1 MNNSTTDLT
10 ILFNTQKNH
19 SVKLRSDGFENR
31 IEKLTKIKRW
41 ILANRNEIKNAVYA
55 DFKKPH
61 EETDLTEI
69 YQVLNELN
77 FCLKNM
83 LKWLKPKLVPTP
95 LNLMGSSSRMYV
107 EPKGVC
113 LIISPWNYPFMLAIS
128 PLVSCVASGNTAI
141 IKPSE
146 FTPHTSEIIKKLTD
160 ELFNSEEVFTTG
172 TSLEITTELLKFP
185 FDHIFFTGSPAV
197 GKIVMKAASEHLTSV
212 TLELGGK
219 SPVIVDK
226 SCNLKDT
233 ASKIA
238 FSKFLNAGQTCIA
251 PDYVFVHSDIKDKF
265 IELVKESIKQLYL
278 SANLK
283 VNYESMSSIVNV
295 KHYNR
300 LNDLLEDAKS
310 KGAKIQFEGENEPNL
325 LRLYP
330 TILSNTDDTM
340 SIDQQE
346 IFGPLLVLKEFS
358 ELENVIKYI
367 NERPK
372 PLSLYLFTRD
382 QNINEMVISAT
393 SAGSV
398 LINDCL
404 IQFMQVEG
412 AFGGIGN
419 SGMGK
424 SHGHAGFLEFCNQK
438 LVMKQR
444 IGFTPFKLFNT
455 PYSDVKRKLIDLLIK
470 YF

>member
-1 MNNSTTDLT
+1 MTTSTIDLT
-10 ILFNTQKNH
+10 ILFEMQMRY
-19 SVKLRSDGFENR
+19 SIQLRSDSVETR
-31 IEKLTKIKRW
+31 IEKLSRMKKW
-41 ILANRNEIKNAVYA
+41 ILKHRQEIKNALYA
-55 DFKKPH
+55 DFNKPH

-69 YQVLNELN
+69 YQILNELN
-77 FCLKNM
+77 FCLRNLPNWVKS
-83 LKWLKPKLVPTP
+83 KPVPTP
-95 LNLMGSSSRMYV
+95 LNLLGSTSNMYF

-113 LIISPWNYPFMLAIS
+113 LIISPWNYPFLLAIS
-128 PLVSCVASGNTAI
+128 PLISCIASGNTAF

-146 FTPHTSEIIKKLTD
+146 FTPHTSGIIKKLTD
-160 ELFNSEEVFTTG
+160 ELFDSAAVFTAG
-172 TSLEITTELLKFP
+172 TSLEIAAELLKFP
-185 FDHIFFTGSPAV
+185 FDHIYFTGSPAV
-197 GKIVMKAASEHLTSV
+197 GKIVMKAASEHLTSI

-219 SPVIVDK
+219 SPVIIDK

-238 FSKFLNAGQTCIA
+238 FSKFLNSGQTCIA
-251 PDYVFVHSDIKDKF
+251 PDYVFVHVDIKDEF
-265 IELVKESIKQLYL
+265 IELVIESIKQLYL
-278 SANLK
+278 TANLK
-283 VNYESMSSIVNV
+283 VNHEAMSSIVNEN
-295 KHYNR
+295 HYNR
-300 LNDLLEDAKS
+300 LSNLLEDAKS
-310 KGAKIQFEGENEPNL
+310 KGAIVHFEGENDPKL

-330 TILSNTDDTM
+330 AVIINTDDTM
-340 SIDQQE
+340 LIDHQE

-358 ELENVIKYI
+358 ELNNVIDYI

-372 PLSLYLFTRD
+372 PLSLYLFARD
-382 QNINEMVISAT
+382 QNVNKMVISKT

-424 SHGHAGFLEFCNQK
+424 SHGYAGFLEFSNQK
-438 LVMKQR
+438 LIMKQR
-444 IGFTPFKLFNT
+444 VGFTLSKLFYT
-455 PYSDVKRKLIDLLIK
+455 PYSDLKRKLIEVLIK